1 MSTSVQP
8 SYIGKFS
15 ECLILLTFASH
26 CVVASYKQAGR
37 TRHRRTFSALHR
49 LSIHLK
55 VPSEDF
61 WLSSPRTQ
69 QFFLQVM
76 DQLSA
81 GFSTATGEILPQS
94 AILFFINCLPMFVVP
109 NAEPKLLFRSSC
121 IAIVT
126 FTWEIVMRVASFG
139 F

>member
-1 MSTSVQP
+1 MAR
-8 SYIGKFS
+8 

-61 WLSSPRTQ
+61 WLSSPMALQCRTQ
-69 QFFLQVM
+69 QFLLQVM

-94 AILFFINCLPMFVVP
+94 VIFFFINCLPMFVVP